1 MKIRVWDQRY
11 NKYLEQFRVDNLLV
25 VALKDYQVEQF
36 TGLTDK
42 NGKDIYV
49 GDIVDIH
56 QTVNGQNLFIIE
68 NEGLFINVKYALID
82 RYYEYDIKE
91 LLDFNIQDKE
101 IEVIGNIN
109 ENKELL
115 ENEKFSTYRY
125 R

>member
-1 MKIRVWDQRY
+1 MSRLYIRVWDKRY
-11 NKYLEQFRVDNLLV
+11 GKYLGQREINNMLFSALNDNSYKIEQW
-25 VALKDYQVEQF
+25 

-42 NGKDIYV
+42 NYNDIYV

-68 NEGLFINVKYALID
+68 NDGLFIKIKYALID

-115 ENEKFSTYRY
+115 ENEKN
-125 R
+125 

>member
-1 MKIRVWDQRY
+1 MIKLRVFDKRY
-11 NKYLEQFRVDNLLV
+11 NKYLTPFTVDNMIWY
-25 VALKDYQVEQF
+25 ALKSKDYIVELS
-36 TGLTDK
+36 TGLQDK

-68 NEGLFINVKYALID
+68 NDGLFINVKYALID

-101 IEVIGNIN
+101 IEVIGNIH

-115 ENEKFSTYRY
+115 K
-125 R
+125 